1 MLTALQI
8 RNFAIIEAQEIS
20 FGHGLNVISGET
32 GAGKSIVLEAFK
44 LILGGRGGV
53 DLIRNGEES
62 LEVSAVFDLSGLTEE
77 QRLSLP
83 DLVKSETEL
92 VVTRELNRVGKN
104 KIFLNGRSGTVGL
117 LKDVAERLI
126 NICGQNQSLQLF
138 EPRYHM
144 ELIDSY
150 GGFAEVKISYS
161 KAFEEYSVLAERL
174 RQAESRSRDFI
185 LRRQGLEALVDEISA
200 AKLAVGIRTELE
212 NEVKRLSF
220 AEQLI
225 SGAGEL
231 VSSFDEEDG
240 LSSQL
245 RRKGAALQSLIK
257 VDPSLEKIWSVFDS
271 GRSLLEEAF
280 GDLSGYASGLSLDE
294 EKLRQTEARLAE
306 IIRLERKYR
315 TNDEGLLK
323 LLGEAEVELKAF
335 MDGDNLDALRE
346 ELSNLKVL
354 AEEKGRRLRKERE
367 AAGKKLT
374 RDVERELAEL
384 SMKDARLKIL
394 ITDTELSPLGTES
407 IEFLISTNKG
417 EEFKPI
423 KQVASG
429 GELSRIMLVLKK
441 VLRDR
446 SGVHVLVF
454 DEVDSGISGGVARAV
469 GEKLRALAQEGQV
482 ICVTH
487 LAQVASLADRHLLVE
502 KSVGKRTSS
511 IVRELKSDER
521 VDEIARMLAGFK
533 VTEASRASAK
543 ELLMTAD
550 N

>member
-8 RNFAIIEAQEIS
+8 RNFAIIEAQDIS
-20 FGHGLNVISGET
+20 FGTGLNVISGET

-62 LEVSAVFDLSGLTEE
+62 LEVSAVFDLAGLTES
-77 QRLSLP
+77 QRGGLP
-83 DLVKSETEL
+83 DLVKSEAEL
-92 VVTRELNRVGKN
+92 VVTRELNRAGKN
-104 KIFLNGRSGTVGL
+104 KIFLNGRAGTVGL
-117 LKDVAERLI
+117 LKDIAERLI
-126 NICGQNQSLQLF
+126 NICGQNQSLMLF

-144 ELIDSY
+144 ELVDSY
-150 GGFAEVKISYS
+150 GGYGKVKSDYVDSFQTYAELSN
-161 KAFEEYSVLAERL
+161 RL
-174 RQAESRSRDFI
+174 REAESKSREFI
-185 LRRQGLEALVDEISA
+185 LRRQGLEALVEEISA
-200 AKLAVGIRTELE
+200 ANLSPGIRVELE

-225 SGAGEL
+225 SGVSEL
-231 VSSFDEEDG
+231 ISCFEEDDG

-245 RRKGAALQSLIK
+245 RRKGAALQSLVK
-257 VDPSLEKIWSVFDS
+257 VDPGLDKVWGIFDS
-271 GRSLLEEAF
+271 GRSILEEAF
-280 GDLSGYASGLSLDE
+280 GELANYASDLSLDE
-294 EKLRQTEARLAE
+294 DRLRKTEGRLAE
-306 IIRLERKYR
+306 VLRLERKYR
-315 TNDEGLLK
+315 TDDEGLIK
-323 LLGEAEVELKAF
+323 LLTEAEGELKGF
-335 MDGDNLDALRE
+335 LDGDNLDALRE
-346 ELSNLKVL
+346 DVAKLRVTV
-354 AEEKGRRLRKERE
+354 EEKGQVLRKERE
-367 AAGKKLT
+367 SAGKKLT
-374 RDVERELAEL
+374 REVEKELSEL
-384 SMKDARLKIL
+384 SMKDSRLKIM
-394 ITDTELSPLGTES
+394 ITES
-407 IEFLISTNKG
+407 GLSISGSETLEFLISTNKG

-423 KQVASG
+423 RQVASG

-469 GEKLRALAQEGQV
+469 GEKLRALAQDGQV

-511 IVRELKSDER
+511 LVRELNPEER
-521 VDEIARMLAGFK
+521 IDEIARMLAGFK

-543 ELLMTAD
+543 ELLQSVD